1 MKDIV
6 AFIRHIAVRQGGC
19 ADIIYHSKAR
29 MDVIECAGCF
39 PRPTGSHSIGSGALN
54 KSERTC

>member
-6 AFIRHIAVRQGGC
+6 AYIRHIAVRQGGC

-29 MDVIECAGCF
+29 MDVIECVGCF

-54 KSERTC
+54 NKSE

>member
-6 AFIRHIAVRQGGC
+6 AYIRHIAVRQGGC
-19 ADIIYHSKAR
+19 ADITYHSKAR

-54 KSERTC
+54 NKSE